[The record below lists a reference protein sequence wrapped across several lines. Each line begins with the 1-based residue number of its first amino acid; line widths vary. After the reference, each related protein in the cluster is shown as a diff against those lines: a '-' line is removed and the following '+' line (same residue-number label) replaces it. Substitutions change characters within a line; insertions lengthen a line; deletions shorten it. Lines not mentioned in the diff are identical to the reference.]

1 MFPEWIQIFLSSAPL
16 AVMEDVQLCFLW
28 RESRGRANSPC
39 RRGLQG
45 GRARSKMLAM
55 IFPFSRHSI
64 AAYHMQ
70 EKHENLFTIMN
81 SLRLACNF
89 KRQIGYG
96 CTNQIL
102 KNCILCTMSM

>member
-55 IFPFSRHSI
+55 IFPS
-64 AAYHMQ
+64 AATALQ
-70 EKHENLFTIMN
+70 PIT
-81 SLRLACNF
+81 C
-89 KRQIGYG
+89 KRSTRIYLQ
-96 CTNQIL
+96 L
-102 KNCILCTMSM
+102 